1 MSEYPYLKGVPIV
14 RETLD
19 CWSVEEVMGNF
30 TPHGP
35 SESEK
40 GFAVPAQN
48 FDREK
53 FQALISCWR
62 GLIGRWRSNR
72 WRVMAARHWPA
83 RERAFTTQT
92 SLFWAKT
99 VRKGKKMAELY
110 AGLLIRSIETSFLW
124 SWCTFACLIPRQGSQ
139 VEVDSQLPVPVER

>member
-1 MSEYPYLKGVPIV
+1 MEYDLCQVGRLVECVIFMEFKARMSEYPYLKGVPIV
-14 RETLD
+14 RDILD

-53 FQALISCWR
+53 FQALITCWR

-72 WRVMAARHWPA
+72 WRVMAARHWSA
-83 RERAFTTQT
+83 RE
-92 SLFWAKT
+92 
-99 VRKGKKMAELY
+99 
-110 AGLLIRSIETSFLW
+110 
-124 SWCTFACLIPRQGSQ
+124 
-139 VEVDSQLPVPVER
+139 

>member
-1 MSEYPYLKGVPIV
+1 MSEYPYLKVVPIV
-14 RETLD
+14 RDILN

-35 SESEK
+35 SEFEK
-40 GFAVPAQN
+40 GFAVPAEN
-48 FDREK
+48 FDRK
-53 FQALISCWR
+53 NFQALITCWR

-72 WRVMAARHWPA
+72 WRVMAA
-83 RERAFTTQT
+83 
-92 SLFWAKT
+92 
-99 VRKGKKMAELY
+99 LY

-139 VEVDSQLPVPVER
+139 VAADSQLLVPVER